1 MKMEEVMAGPSISP
15 LFENDFT
22 RMFSEFRI
30 PGFDI
35 DSLVASQRR
44 NIEAVQAA
52 NQLAIESVQAI
63 MRRQTEIFRQMV
75 EESSAGLRELMIT
88 GAPEQKIAQQ
98 TELVK
103 TTFEKAIANLRELTE
118 MVAKSNT
125 EAADILTK
133 RIGESLVE
141 LKGAL
146 HRTKL

>member
-1 MKMEEVMAGPSISP
+1 MAGPSISP